1 MCVRSSFLLL
11 FLFSLG
17 VDRLVQ
23 NFGKLLDSA
32 WCSDVILKTND
43 NEFRAHRL
51 ILSARSP
58 VFSAMFRHNMTENNT
73 GEVDVS
79 DCSTSGLNV
88 FLQYLYTGVADTLSP
103 ANVVDLYYIADKY
116 QVDDLKRDCVQY
128 MKMSLSMDNFCDVI
142 ALSVRHSESDLQNSA
157 IQFFCM
163 NIKRIIK
170 TAEWQKYITQYP
182 IQANELF
189 IKAINA

>member
-1 MCVRSSFLLL
+1 MI
-11 FLFSLG
+11 
-17 VDRLVQ
+17 Q
-23 NFGKLLDSA
+23 NFGNLLDSE
-32 WCSDVILKTND
+32 WCSDVILKTSD
-43 NEFRAHRL
+43 HEFRAHRL

-58 VFSAMFRHNMTENNT
+58 VFSAMFRHNMMENNT

-79 DCSTSGLNV
+79 DCSTSGLKV
-88 FLQYLYTGVADTLSP
+88 FLQYLYTGISDTMSP

-116 QVDDLKRDCVQY
+116 QVDDLKNDCVQY
-128 MKMSLSMDNFCDVI
+128 MKMSLSVDNFCDVI
-142 ALSVRHSESDLQNSA
+142 ALSVRHSEPDLRNSA
-157 IQFFCM
+157 TQFFCI

-170 TAEWQKYITQYP
+170 TAEWQQFITQNP